1 MPLYLCTPRLRLGV
15 DQPLPD
21 LRYGGT
27 EGELYNVHEDPRQ
40 RRNLWEDT
48 GYARAQSDLIAHL
61 YDHLPRPR
69 HPQLQVEAPA

>member
-27 EGELYNVHEDPRQ
+27 EGELYNVREDPLQ
-40 RRNLWEDT
+40 WRNLWKDA
-48 GYARAQSDLIAHL
+48 GYARTKSDLVADL